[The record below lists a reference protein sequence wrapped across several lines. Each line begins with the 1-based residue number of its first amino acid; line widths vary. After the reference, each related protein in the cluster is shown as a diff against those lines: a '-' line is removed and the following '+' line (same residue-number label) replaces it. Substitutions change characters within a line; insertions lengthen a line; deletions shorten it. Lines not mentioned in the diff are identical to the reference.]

1 MVNIIY
7 RHYIEGD
14 DEQLADLFMKSFQM
28 NGAGF
33 ARTAKTWNWRYAQS
47 PGFEPEQC
55 QLAEDTDN
63 NLLVGAIYVNLVET
77 IPLNGK
83 PYITGDINDVSC
95 HPDYTG
101 QGIAKKLMDMSVD
114 YMEKKNCDISML
126 TADYNGFPRKKIYL
140 KYGYEDVDRNYI
152 FFYVT
157 NPLKLFR
164 DLPAIGVVLPVLL
177 FGSYVPRF
185 LSRIRIRF
193 NPFFKN
199 FSCEIAINRNHYEYM
214 EAANR
219 IMPKNYTGW
228 PGYTKESFKWAHI
241 NVPAERYKP
250 TYTLLQNNNK
260 VIGGALLTYS
270 NIYAFK
276 YGIKIRVGV
285 LHEIFLDKSE
295 FDTRRNLH
303 LGYTYLI
310 DKIVKAAHKR
320 KIGGIFVQTSGI
332 KNELYRGFRGMNFF
346 NFRGASVMIK
356 TMKKN
361 IQIPKFKKP
370 LFVPTY
376 VNKGIP

>member
-7 RHYIEGD
+7 RHYRAGD
-14 DEQLADLFMKSFQM
+14 DEQLADLFIRSFQM
-28 NGAGF
+28 NKASF
-33 ARTAKTWNWRYAQS
+33 PRTAKSWNWRYAQS

-63 NLLVGAIYVNLVET
+63 KKIVGAIYVNLVET

-83 PYITGDINDVSC
+83 PYLTGDINDVSC

-101 QGIAKKLMDMSVD
+101 RGIAKRLMDMSIK
-114 YMEKKNCDISML
+114 YMEKKSCDISML
-126 TADYNGFPRKKIYL
+126 TADYNGFPRKSIYL

-152 FFYVT
+152 FFYIT
-157 NPLKLFR
+157 NPRKLFR
-164 DLPAIGVVLPVLL
+164 DIPATGLLFPVLT
-177 FGSYVPRF
+177 FMSYVPRF
-185 LSRIRIRF
+185 LNRIRIRF
-193 NPFFKN
+193 NPYFKK
-199 FSCEIAINRNHYEYM
+199 FSYEISINRKHRKYM

-228 PGYTKESFKWAHI
+228 PGYTQESFKWAHI
-241 NVPAERYKP
+241 GVPAERYKP
-250 TYTLLQNNNK
+250 TYILMCKNKK

-295 FDTRRNLH
+295 FDTKRNLH
-303 LGYTYLI
+303 FGYIYLL
-310 DKIVKAAHKR
+310 DKIVKAADKR
-320 KIGGIFVQTSGI
+320 KIGGLFVQAPGRF
-332 KNELYRGFRGMNFF
+332 NEMYRGFRGMNFF
-346 NFRGASVMIK
+346 MFKGGVTMIRP
-356 TMKKN
+356 MKKD
-361 IQIPKFKKP
+361 IKIPKLKKP